1 MTRHIP
7 VVTEPCCQ
15 LQRFFLSNMFLFYLV
30 FPCIYVS
37 RVLSAILPAIW
48 SLSIILISFQCVT
61 LRMCLRVCAP
71 TPRTCCVA
79 AMLESPAGIT
89 GEFLCLLP
97 GMDVCF
103 LAPCLLI
110 LCSPLPSPGCHA
122 DCSSFLRGHV
132 GHGPSKSCLSEGIEC
147 LITSK
152 LPGEKPPCLR
162 IVQPFSP
169 STAYDLW
176 ASRAAVERPKSIWS
190 LTACVTLQ
198 DFFVSALGNVTTR
211 YLLCWPLR
219 VPVIRKL
226 VSFALGCFLQL
237 FHFLCCASKIPV
249 ILTLQWIL
257 LLFVPSSAP
266 TLSLDFL
273 GSVFTP
279 SSW

>member
-1 MTRHIP
+1 MCLGSYQP
-7 VVTEPCCQ
+7 S
-15 LQRFFLSNMFLFYLV
+15 FLPSDLC
-30 FPCIYVS
+30 P
-37 RVLSAILPAIW
+37 LSW
-48 SLSIILISFQCVT
+48 SLFNVSLLGCV
-61 LRMCLRVCAP
+61 
-71 TPRTCCVA
+71 
-79 AMLESPAGIT
+79 LESVPLLRGPTVWLPCWNLLLASPGNSCAS
-89 GEFLCLLP
+89 FL
-97 GMDVCF
+97 GWMSASW
-103 LAPCLLI
+103 APCLLL

-162 IVQPFSP
+162 IVQSFSP

-257 LLFVPSSAP
+257 PLFVPSSAP